1 MKYVDFEPFY
11 RHLKRLHAGS
21 YTRMLISGQE
31 HSAMD
36 VLELVDRRE
45 IPTLIVTGGKDV
57 TASASGVRAMH
68 HAAPRADFVHLPGAC
83 HAGMIGEAEAVGDA
97 IGAFLDRAAET
108 LEFNRA
114 RVLAATGVD
123 IFAEDADEDDED
135 AVYFSRSAPT
145 SPTTRG

>member
-1 MKYVDFEPFY
+1 
-11 RHLKRLHAGS
+11 
-21 YTRMLISGQE
+21 
-31 HSAMD
+31 
-36 VLELVDRRE
+36 
-45 IPTLIVTGGKDV
+45 
-57 TASASGVRAMH
+57 
-68 HAAPRADFVHLPGAC
+68 
-83 HAGMIGEAEAVGDA
+83 MIGEAEAVGDA